1 MKAGLLTL
9 LGCIGLLLATTR
21 PAAAQSIT
29 LEFKD
34 GKVNLVTQNVPVST
48 VLAEWARRGKT
59 TIINGERVP
68 GPPATLQLMDVPEE
82 QALDI
87 LLRGASGYLMAA
99 RETPSAG
106 ASIIDRI
113 LILPTSRVTNA
124 QQQVLLPPSPQAQPA
139 IQEDVDDGPV
149 PGPGQR
155 TNPNFPPG
163 VGVGP
168 TNPPPGVTLQNLP
181 PGVRVPGQPPI
192 TEEPEVR
199 PAPAPTNPFGVA
211 PGTAQPGVIAPA
223 PAPAPPRQR

>member
-21 PAAAQSIT
+21 SAAAQSIT

-34 GKVNLVTQNVPVST
+34 GKVNLVTQNAPVT
-48 VLAEWARRGKT
+48 AVLAEWARRGKT
-59 TIINGERVP
+59 TIVNGERVP

-99 RETPSAG
+99 REAPSDG

-113 LILPTSRVTNA
+113 LIVPTSRVTNA
-124 QQQVLLPPSPQAQPA
+124 QQVLLPPQPQAQPA

-155 TNPNFPPG
+155 TSPTFPP
-163 VGVGP
+163 GVGP
-168 TNPPPGVTLQNLP
+168 TNPPPGVGLQNLP
-181 PGVRVPGQPPI
+181 PGIRVPGQQPVA
-192 TEEPEVR
+192 EEPEVR
-199 PAPAPTNPFGVA
+199 PAPAPSNPFGVA
-211 PGTAQPGVIAPA
+211 PGTAQPGVIVPA
-223 PAPAPPRQR
+223 PAPTPPRQR

>member
-9 LGCIGLLLATTR
+9 LGCIGLLLSTTR
-21 PAAAQSIT
+21 SATAQSIT

-59 TIINGERVP
+59 TIVNGERVP
-68 GPPATLQLMDVPEE
+68 GPPATLQLIDVPEE

-113 LILPTSRVTNA
+113 LILPTSRVANP
-124 QQQVLLPPSPQAQPA
+124 QQQVLPPPQPQAQAA
-139 IQEDVDDGPV
+139 IQDDVDDGPV
-149 PGPGQR
+149 PAPGQR
-155 TNPNFPPG
+155 TNPNFPP
-163 VGVGP
+163 GVGP

-181 PGVRVPGQPPI
+181 PGVRVPGQQPVA
-192 TEEPEVR
+192 EEPEVR
-199 PAPAPTNPFGVA
+199 PAPAPSNPFGVA
-211 PGTAQPGVIAPA
+211 PGSPQPGVITPT
-223 PAPAPPRQR
+223 PGPTPSRQR